1 MNGGWATLNEGVSL
15 ERSPVMPSRRL
26 ISTLAV
32 VMAAS
37 TVPPAALPSEDTAR
51 SLYQRIGGYDTI
63 AAVVSDFGRR
73 WEEDPELKPFILGF
87 SSDTGRRQ
95 IQMFTEFFCEQSG
108 GPCTYL
114 GRDMKTAHE
123 GLVITEAHWKA
134 FMGILEASLDA
145 AKVPTKEKAEA
156 LEIFNR
162 LKPAIRI
169 SE

>member
-1 MNGGWATLNEGVSL
+1 
-15 ERSPVMPSRRL
+15 MPIRRL

-32 VMAAS
+32 VVAATS
-37 TVPPAALPSEDTAR
+37 VLRAAPEKKVTER

-63 AAVVSDFGRR
+63 AAVVNDFGRR
-73 WEEDPELKPFILGF
+73 WDEDPQLKPFILGF
-87 SSDTGRRQ
+87 STDTGKRQ
-95 IQMFTEFFCEQSG
+95 IQMFIEFFCEQAG

-123 GLVITEAHWKA
+123 GLVITEAHWKT

-156 LEIFNR
+156 LEIFTK
-162 LKPAIRI
+162 LKPAIGVK
-169 SE
+169 